1 MLCQS
6 LENDLHAE
14 GIVSHDQNSPLNV
27 VVSIDLI
34 RQQIS
39 LESVG
44 ETPVIK
50 TTKVIKCKYHISFYE
65 CICQMDEMESVKAV
79 CTYNTRF

>member
-14 GIVSHDQNSPLNV
+14 GIVAYDQNSPLNV

-44 ETPVIK
+44 E
-50 TTKVIKCKYHISFYE
+50 
-65 CICQMDEMESVKAV
+65 
-79 CTYNTRF
+79 NTSN